1 MIDLLLQQNIVKKL
15 KIQFP
20 GYSLKLL
27 TKVTLQENKMNK
39 NIIALIGAAA
49 LLSACETASQKVVT
63 GSAASS
69 SSGSA
74 SASASS
80 SVDKSKSLFAQAK
93 QTAADKLIAVGD
105 RVLFDYDSAKLDSS
119 AKILLDGQSRFLRA
133 NTDLNF
139 IVEGHCDERG
149 TREYNLALG
158 EQRATAVRDYLVIQG
173 IDPDR
178 IKVISYGKEK
188 PAVVGSNSMA
198 WSKNRR
204 AVTIIN

>member
-1 MIDLLLQQNIVKKL
+1 MKNKILIVTAISSLL
-15 KIQFP
+15 F
-20 GYSLKLL
+20 
-27 TKVTLQENKMNK
+27 
-39 NIIALIGAAA
+39 
-49 LLSACETASQKVVT
+49 LSACETASQKVMSGGT
-63 GSAASS
+63 TA
-69 SSGSA
+69 SGSA
-74 SASASS
+74 SSASS
-80 SVDKSKSLFAQAK
+80 SVDKKKSLFAAAK

-119 AKILLDGQSRFLRA
+119 AKILLDAQSRFLRA

-188 PAVVGSNSMA
+188 PAVVGSNTMA

-204 AVTIIN
+204 AVTIID

>member
-1 MIDLLLQQNIVKKL
+1 MKNKILIATAISSLL
-15 KIQFP
+15 
-20 GYSLKLL
+20 
-27 TKVTLQENKMNK
+27 
-39 NIIALIGAAA
+39 
-49 LLSACETASQKVVT
+49 LLSACETASQKVV
-63 GSAASS
+63 
-69 SSGSA
+69 SSGTTSTSG

-80 SVDKSKSLFAQAK
+80 SVDKKKSLFAATK

-105 RVLFDYDSAKLDSS
+105 RVLFDYDSASLDTS
-119 AKILLDGQSRFLRA
+119 AKILLDSQSRFLRA

-139 IVEGHCDERG
+139 IIEGHCDERG

-188 PAVVGSNSMA
+188 PAVGGANTLA

-204 AVTIIN
+204 AVTIID

>member
-1 MIDLLLQQNIVKKL
+1 MKNKILIATAISSLL
-15 KIQFP
+15 
-20 GYSLKLL
+20 
-27 TKVTLQENKMNK
+27 
-39 NIIALIGAAA
+39 

-63 GSAASS
+63 GTSAT
-69 SSGSA
+69 SGSA
-74 SASASS
+74 SSSAGSASS
-80 SVDKSKSLFAQAK
+80 SVDKKKSLFAAAK
-93 QTAADKLIAVGD
+93 QTKAEKLIAVGD

-119 AKILLDGQSRFLRA
+119 AKILLDAQSRFLRA

-139 IVEGHCDERG
+139 IIEGHCDERG

-188 PAVVGSNSMA
+188 PAVVGSNNMA

-204 AVTIIN
+204 AVTIID

>member
-1 MIDLLLQQNIVKKL
+1 MKSNLTVIVAVL
-15 KIQFP
+15 STI
-20 GYSLKLL
+20 
-27 TKVTLQENKMNK
+27 
-39 NIIALIGAAA
+39 
-49 LLSACETASQKVVT
+49 LLSSCETVSQKVMSKSSASDSKT
-63 GSAASS
+63 RSAAS
-69 SSGSA
+69 GTA
-74 SASASS
+74 I
-80 SVDKSKSLFAQAK
+80 KSLFAKTK
-93 QTAADKLIAVGD
+93 QTASDKLIAVGD
-105 RVLFDYDSAKLDSS
+105 RVLFDYDSASLDSS
-119 AKILLDGQSRFLRA
+119 SKILLDAQSRFLRA

-188 PAVVGSNSMA
+188 PAVVGSYGMA

>member
-1 MIDLLLQQNIVKKL
+1 
-15 KIQFP
+15 
-20 GYSLKLL
+20 
-27 TKVTLQENKMNK
+27 MNK
-39 NIIALIGAAA
+39 NIITLIAVAA

-69 SSGSA
+69 SG

-80 SVDKSKSLFAQAK
+80 SVDKKKSLFAQAK
-93 QTAADKLIAVGD
+93 QTASDKLIAVGD

-119 AKILLDGQSRFLRA
+119 AKIMLDAQSRFLRA

-188 PAVVGSNSMA
+188 PAVVGSNGIA

-204 AVTIIN
+204 AVTVID

>member
-1 MIDLLLQQNIVKKL
+1 
-15 KIQFP
+15 
-20 GYSLKLL
+20 
-27 TKVTLQENKMNK
+27 MNK
-39 NIIALIGAAA
+39 RIIALIGALA
-49 LLSACETASQKVVT
+49 LLSACETASKKMVS
-63 GSAASS
+63 GSASS
-69 SSGSA
+69 SSGST
-74 SASASS
+74 SSSTSS
-80 SVDKSKSLFAQAK
+80 SVDKKTSSVDKKKSLFAQAK
-93 QTAADKLIAVGD
+93 QTASDKLIAVGD

-119 AKILLDGQSRFLRA
+119 AKIMLDAQSRFLRA

-204 AVTIIN
+204 AVTVID

>member
-1 MIDLLLQQNIVKKL
+1 MSENYSLIVSKQSKIDLKKF
-15 KIQFP
+15 KEFEM
-20 GYSLKLL
+20 K
-27 TKVTLQENKMNK
+27 KK
-39 NIIALIGAAA
+39 IIAIIGAVS
-49 LLSACETASQKVVT
+49 LLSACETASQKVVS
-63 GSAASS
+63 GSAATS
-69 SSGSA
+69 SSGSS
-74 SASASS
+74 SASSSS
-80 SVDKSKSLFAQAK
+80 SVDKKKSLFAQAK
-93 QTAADKLIAVGD
+93 KTAADKLIAVGD

-139 IVEGHCDERG
+139 IVEEHCDERG

>member
-1 MIDLLLQQNIVKKL
+1 
-15 KIQFP
+15 
-20 GYSLKLL
+20 
-27 TKVTLQENKMNK
+27 MNK
-39 NIIALIGAAA
+39 KIIAIIGAIS
-49 LLSACETASQKVVT
+49 LLSACETASQKVVS
-63 GSAASS
+63 GSSA
-69 SSGSA
+69 SGSA
-74 SASASS
+74 SSS
-80 SVDKSKSLFAQAK
+80 SKSLFASAK
-93 QTAADKLIAVGD
+93 QTKADKLIAVGD

-119 AKILLDGQSRFLRA
+119 AKILLDAQSRFLRA

-139 IVEGHCDERG
+139 IIEGHCDERG

-188 PAVVGSNSMA
+188 PAVVGSNTMA

-204 AVTIIN
+204 AVTIID

>member
-1 MIDLLLQQNIVKKL
+1 MINKTLILSTISSLL
-15 KIQFP
+15 
-20 GYSLKLL
+20 
-27 TKVTLQENKMNK
+27 
-39 NIIALIGAAA
+39 
-49 LLSACETASQKVVT
+49 LLSACETASQKVVSSGT
-63 GSAASS
+63 SATASS
-69 SSGSA
+69 G

-80 SVDKSKSLFAQAK
+80 SVDKKKSLFAQAK
-93 QTAADKLIAVGD
+93 QTAADKLVAVGD

-119 AKILLDGQSRFLRA
+119 AKILLDAQSRFLRA

-188 PAVVGSNSMA
+188 PAVVGSNNMA
-198 WSKNRR
+198 WSKNRLSL
-204 AVTIIN
+204 IHI

>member
-1 MIDLLLQQNIVKKL
+1 
-15 KIQFP
+15 
-20 GYSLKLL
+20 
-27 TKVTLQENKMNK
+27 MNK
-39 NIIALIGAAA
+39 KIIAIIGAVS
-49 LLSACETASQKVVT
+49 LLSACETASQKVVSGT
-63 GSAASS
+63 TASS
-69 SSGSA
+69 SAPA
-74 SASASS
+74 SSSASS
-80 SVDKSKSLFAQAK
+80 SAKSSAKSSVDKKKSLFATAK
-93 QTAADKLIAVGD
+93 QTAAEKLIAVGD
-105 RVLFDYDSAKLDSS
+105 RVLFDYDSAKLDTS
-119 AKILLDGQSRFLRA
+119 AKILLDAQSRFLRA

-188 PAVVGSNSMA
+188 PAVIGSNSMA

-204 AVTIIN
+204 AVTIID

>member
-1 MIDLLLQQNIVKKL
+1 
-15 KIQFP
+15 
-20 GYSLKLL
+20 
-27 TKVTLQENKMNK
+27 MNK
-39 NIIALIGAAA
+39 NIITLVAVAA

-69 SSGSA
+69 SG

-80 SVDKSKSLFAQAK
+80 SVDKKKSLFAQAK
-93 QTAADKLIAVGD
+93 QTASDKLIAVGD

-119 AKILLDGQSRFLRA
+119 AKIMLDAQSRFLRA

-204 AVTIIN
+204 AVTIID

>member
-1 MIDLLLQQNIVKKL
+1 
-15 KIQFP
+15 
-20 GYSLKLL
+20 
-27 TKVTLQENKMNK
+27 MNK
-39 NIIALIGAAA
+39 NIITLIAVAA

-69 SSGSA
+69 SG

-80 SVDKSKSLFAQAK
+80 SVDKKKSLFAQAK
-93 QTAADKLIAVGD
+93 QTASDKLIAVGD

-119 AKILLDGQSRFLRA
+119 AKIMLDAQSRFLRA

-188 PAVVGSNSMA
+188 PAVVGSNGMA

-204 AVTIIN
+204 AVTIID

>member
-1 MIDLLLQQNIVKKL
+1 MKSNLTVIVAVL
-15 KIQFP
+15 STI
-20 GYSLKLL
+20 
-27 TKVTLQENKMNK
+27 
-39 NIIALIGAAA
+39 
-49 LLSACETASQKVVT
+49 LLSSCETVSQKVMSKSSASDSKT
-63 GSAASS
+63 RSAAS
-69 SSGSA
+69 GTA
-74 SASASS
+74 I
-80 SVDKSKSLFAQAK
+80 KSLFAKTK
-93 QTAADKLIAVGD
+93 QTASDKLIAVGD
-105 RVLFDYDSAKLDSS
+105 RVLFDYDSASLDSS
-119 AKILLDGQSRFLRA
+119 SKILLDAQSRFLRA

-139 IVEGHCDERG
+139 IVEGYCDERG

-188 PAVVGSNSMA
+188 PAVVGSNGMA

>member
-1 MIDLLLQQNIVKKL
+1 MKMKIVS
-15 KIQFP
+15 I
-20 GYSLKLL
+20 
-27 TKVTLQENKMNK
+27 
-39 NIIALIGAAA
+39 IGAVA
-49 LLSACETASQKVVT
+49 LLSACETASQKVV
-63 GSAASS
+63 SS
-69 SSGSA
+69 SEA
-74 SASASS
+74 KKSASASS
-80 SVDKSKSLFAQAK
+80 SSSSSVAKKNSLFAQAK
-93 QTAADKLIAVGD
+93 QTAAEKLIAVGD
-105 RVLFDYDSAKLDSS
+105 RVLFDYDSSKLDSS
-119 AKILLDGQSRFLRA
+119 AKILLDAQSRFLRA

-139 IVEGHCDERG
+139 IIEGHCDERG

-188 PAVVGSNSMA
+188 PAVVGSNGMA

>member
-1 MIDLLLQQNIVKKL
+1 
-15 KIQFP
+15 
-20 GYSLKLL
+20 
-27 TKVTLQENKMNK
+27 MNK
-39 NIIALIGAAA
+39 KIIALIGAVA
-49 LLSACETASQKVVT
+49 LLSACETASQKVVS
-63 GSAASS
+63 GSASS
-69 SSGSA
+69 SSGST
-74 SASASS
+74 SSSTSS
-80 SVDKSKSLFAQAK
+80 SVDKKTSSVDKKKSLFAQAK
-93 QTAADKLIAVGD
+93 QTASDKLIAVGD

-119 AKILLDGQSRFLRA
+119 AKILLDSQSRFLRA

-188 PAVVGSNSMA
+188 PAVVGSNGMA

-204 AVTIIN
+204 AVTVID

>member
-1 MIDLLLQQNIVKKL
+1 MSKKNLYYSNIDQLFSFKESIM
-15 KIQFP
+15 
-20 GYSLKLL
+20 
-27 TKVTLQENKMNK
+27 KMK
-39 NIIALIGAAA
+39 IIAIIGAVS

-63 GSAASS
+63 GSN
-69 SSGSA
+69 SG
-74 SASASS
+74 SASS
-80 SVDKSKSLFAQAK
+80 SVDKKNSLFSQAK

-105 RVLFDYDSAKLDSS
+105 RVLFDYDSSKLDSS
-119 AKILLDGQSRFLRA
+119 AKILLDAQSRFLRA
-133 NTDLNF
+133 NSDLNF

-188 PAVVGSNSMA
+188 PAVVGSNGMA

>member
-1 MIDLLLQQNIVKKL
+1 MKN
-15 KIQFP
+15 KIIITTAV
-20 GYSLKLL
+20 YSLL
-27 TKVTLQENKMNK
+27 
-39 NIIALIGAAA
+39 
-49 LLSACETASQKVVT
+49 LLSACETASQKVVSSGT
-63 GSAASS
+63 SASS
-69 SSGSA
+69 SS

-80 SVDKSKSLFAQAK
+80 SVDKKKSLFAAAK

-105 RVLFDYDSAKLDSS
+105 RVLFDYDSAKLDSG
-119 AKILLDGQSRFLRA
+119 AKILLDAQSRFLRA

-139 IVEGHCDERG
+139 IIEGHCDERG

-204 AVTIIN
+204 AVTIID

>member
-1 MIDLLLQQNIVKKL
+1 MKSNLKVIVAIL
-15 KIQFP
+15 STI
-20 GYSLKLL
+20 
-27 TKVTLQENKMNK
+27 
-39 NIIALIGAAA
+39 
-49 LLSACETASQKVVT
+49 LLSSCETVSQKVMSKSSASDSKT
-63 GSAASS
+63 RSAAS
-69 SSGSA
+69 GTA
-74 SASASS
+74 I
-80 SVDKSKSLFAQAK
+80 KSLFAKTK
-93 QTAADKLIAVGD
+93 QTASDKLIAVGD
-105 RVLFDYDSAKLDSS
+105 RVLFDYDSASLNSS
-119 AKILLDGQSRFLRA
+119 SKILLDAQSRFLRA

-158 EQRATAVRDYLVIQG
+158 EQRATAIRDYLVIQG

-188 PAVVGSNSMA
+188 PAVVGSNGMA

>member
-1 MIDLLLQQNIVKKL
+1 MKNKFIIASAISSLLL
-15 KIQFP
+15 
-20 GYSLKLL
+20 
-27 TKVTLQENKMNK
+27 
-39 NIIALIGAAA
+39 
-49 LLSACETASQKVVT
+49 LSGCETASQKVVSGT
-63 GSAASS
+63 SA
-69 SSGSA
+69 SG

-80 SVDKSKSLFAQAK
+80 SVDKKKSLFAAAK
-93 QTAADKLIAVGD
+93 QTKADKLVAVGD

-119 AKILLDGQSRFLRA
+119 AKILLDAQSRFLRA

-139 IVEGHCDERG
+139 IVEGHADERG

-173 IDPDR
+173 IDSDR

-188 PAVVGSNSMA
+188 PAVVGSNTMA

-204 AVTIIN
+204 AVTIID